1 VINRRAR
8 ALLLATA
15 LFGTALL
22 AGPASADTLRE
33 ALAKAYRSNPTL
45 TGARAGQRATDEG
58 VPIARA
64 RGLPSANATASY
76 SEDFVRS
83 ALNFTSPA
91 RSAGAAVNLTVPIYS
106 GGAVRN
112 GIKAADARVSAGQAN
127 LRDTEATLF
136 ANVVAAYMDVI
147 RDQAIVSLNQQNL
160 QVLNVNLEATRD
172 RFQVGDLTRTD
183 VAQSQ
188 ARLSEARSQLE
199 SAQATLINSRET
211 YVRLVGEPAVALE
224 PPPPLPN
231 LPQSPDTA
239 VTVALDNNP
248 ALLAAQ
254 RRRDAARFDTSVA
267 RAARAPTIS
276 AVSGYNY
283 QNFLGSLNLTGTGLD
298 TQVSKTAQAGV
309 QLTIPLYQG
318 GLPTAQVRRA
328 QALESQSIEQTIEVE
343 RNIVAQTRA
352 SYASWRASNEL
363 IVSSQAAVDA
373 NTLSLEGVR
382 AENSVGNRTILD
394 ILNAEQELL
403 NSQVNLVSARRNSY
417 VAGFSLLA
425 AMGQAEA
432 RDLGLDA
439 GALYDPTQNYRRVRN
454 DIWDFHDDPKP
465 APVATRTVDTPA
477 QTPSVMGPTQP

>member
-1 VINRRAR
+1 MINRSAR
-8 ALLLATA
+8 ALLLATV
-15 LFGTALL
+15 LV

-33 ALAKAYRSNPTL
+33 ALAKDYRSNPTL
-45 TGARAGQRATDEG
+45 TAARAGQRATDEG

-91 RSAGAAVNLTVPIYS
+91 RSVGGAVNLTVPIYS

-267 RAARAPTIS
+267 RAARSPTVA

-283 QNFLGSLNLTGTGLD
+283 QNFLGSLTSGVPGLD
-298 TQVSKTAQAGV
+298 TQTSKTAQAGV

-432 RDLGLDA
+432 RNLGLDA